1 LKRKAD
7 FIINLKDCSD
17 RVQSNQDGLNSKVVR
32 SKICINDAYNGIVN
46 IGIECN
52 REWLQHQIHL
62 LTKSALIEMRICNR
76 VIIERAFYKKNVRN
90 LKSALK
96 AWF

>member
-7 FIINLKDCSD
+7 FIINLKDCSVD
-17 RVQSNQDGLNSKVVR
+17 RVQQPRRIKFKSKR
-32 SKICINDAYNGIVN
+32 SKSDCINDAYNGVN

-62 LTKSALIEMRICNR
+62 LNTKSALIEMRICNR
-76 VIIERAFYKKNVRN
+76 VIIERVVYKKCAKPEVH
-90 LKSALK
+90 
-96 AWF
+96 